1 MMLFKQLFYSIR
13 NYTSKIPTVPLGR
26 WDWRHG
32 NVDIT
37 TFLTNRDHC
46 GDFICGDLKE
56 NKIYIEKFLKKKVQ
70 K

>member
-1 MMLFKQLFYSIR
+1 MLFKQLFYSIR
-13 NYTSKIPTVPLGR
+13 NYTSKIQTVPLGR

-56 NKIYIEKFLKKKVQ
+56 NKRYIEKFIKKKP
-70 K
+70 KN